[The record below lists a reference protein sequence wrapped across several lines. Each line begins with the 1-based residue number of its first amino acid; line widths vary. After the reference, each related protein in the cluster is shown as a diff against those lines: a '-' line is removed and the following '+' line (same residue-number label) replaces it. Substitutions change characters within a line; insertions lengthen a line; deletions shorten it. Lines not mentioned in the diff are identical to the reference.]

1 MKDKV
6 LLLIMY
12 VILLSSFVSAL
23 EHYYEIELDYDQ
35 GKITNNRI
43 QIKPVDKMVPRNVP
57 GGYIAEVMS
66 NNDKLLNL
74 TFFSIPLTIMYDNV
88 DKETGE
94 IVSGG
99 MLELDQVTH
108 AIYIPYFE
116 NAKQLNIYDKDV
128 EIVLTI
134 DLQQYSKISITEQE
148 PEKQQTTDTIID
160 STQTQSRSEIW
171 YLVIIFSVL
180 IIAILFYIKTKTK
193 ANE

>member
-43 QIKPVDKMVPRNVP
+43 QIKPVDNMVPRNVP